1 MTEPATASTESEFDT
16 SDASALLR
24 RQAQVLELVAAA
36 APVEQTLDA
45 IILALE
51 DLIPGARCSV
61 LLLDPTTST
70 LCHGAAPNLP
80 EEYLRAINGIR
91 IGPRAGSCG
100 TAAFLGERVVAVD
113 VRSDERWTD
122 YRQAAVES
130 GLISCWSSPIAAP
143 RGDIVGTFAVYHA
156 DPHQPTVREKRLVDR
171 FTYLASVAIENSRLL
186 GDLVE
191 SEELFRRSFE
201 DNPAG
206 VALLRLD
213 RSVERVNKAM
223 TQLTGYRSDEMVGQP
238 LDAMLQPHDRDAE
251 QKLIARLLAGDTG
264 CITQQMQLRCRTGPV
279 LEVEATTSLIRG
291 RKGQPSRL
299 ALNLVD
305 LTERLAAEANRRARQ
320 EAEVARQTAEEH
332 SRAKSALLTSVSHEV
347 RTPLQAIKGFTELLS
362 TLDLD
367 EKRREEALARI
378 NLAADH
384 LLDLVTDV
392 LDISRIEAGA
402 LALHCESVALADI
415 VEEVI
420 ELLTPLATDRNVG
433 VQSFVDRSLLVRAD
447 RRRLRQVV
455 LNLAG
460 NAIRH
465 GRRCGHVEIY
475 GAPTGNAIQLE
486 IRDDGPGIPPEYLSR
501 MFTPFARG
509 EGEKDP
515 TADVDGYGLGLMLA
529 HGLTTAMHGDLKAA
543 NSSTGGAIF
552 TLLLPRPDHEL

>member
-1 MTEPATASTESEFDT
+1 MTAPITGSTESEFDA

-61 LLLDPTTST
+61 LLLDPTKST
-70 LCHGAAPNLP
+70 LRHGAAPNLP
-80 EEYLRAINGIR
+80 EKYLRAINGML
-91 IGPRAGSCG
+91 IGPSAGSCG
-100 TAAFLGERVVAVD
+100 TAAFLRERVVAID
-113 VRSDERWTD
+113 VRSDERWTE
-122 YRQAAVES
+122 YRRAAVES

-156 DPHQPTVREKRLVDR
+156 DPHEPTPREKRLVDR
-171 FTYLASVAIENSRLL
+171 FTYLASVAIENSHLL

-191 SEELFRRSFE
+191 SEKLFRRSFE

-213 RSVERVNKAM
+213 RTVERVNKAM
-223 TQLTGYRSDEMVGQP
+223 TQLTRYRSEEMVGRP
-238 LDAMLQPHDRDAE
+238 LDSILQPHDRDAE
-251 QKLIARLLAGDTG
+251 HEPIARLLAGDTG
-264 CITQQMQLRCRTGPV
+264 CITQQMQLRCRTGQL

-291 RKGQPSRL
+291 REGQPSRL
-299 ALNLVD
+299 ALNLID
-305 LTERLAAEANRRARQ
+305 LTERLAAEADRRARQ

-347 RTPLQAIKGFTELLS
+347 RTPLQAIKGFAELLS

-367 EKRREEALARI
+367 ETRREEALARI

-402 LALHCESVALADI
+402 LTLHWESVPVADI

-420 ELLTPLATDRNVG
+420 ELLTTLAADRNVN
-433 VQSFVDRSLLVRAD
+433 VQCLVDRSLLVRAD
-447 RRRLRQVV
+447 RRRLRQVL
-455 LNLAG
+455 LNLVS

-465 GRRCGHVEIY
+465 GRRCGQVEIY
-475 GAPTGNAIQLE
+475 CAPAGSAIELE
-486 IRDDGPGIPPEYLSR
+486 IHDDGPGIPPEYLPR

-509 EGEKDP
+509 EGENDP
-515 TADVDGYGLGLMLA
+515 STDVDGYGLGLMLA
-529 HGLTTAMHGDLKAA
+529 HGLTTAMHGDLKAT
-543 NSSTGGAIF
+543 NSSTGGASF
-552 TLLLPRPDHEL
+552 TLLLPRPGHEL

>member
-1 MTEPATASTESEFDT
+1 MTAPGSAESEFDA
-16 SDASALLR
+16 SDASALLQ

-51 DLIPGARCSV
+51 ELIPGARCSV
-61 LLLDPTTST
+61 LLLDPTKST
-70 LCHGAAPNLP
+70 LRHGAAPNLP
-80 EEYLRAINGIR
+80 EKYLRAINGMR

-122 YRQAAVES
+122 YRQPAVES

-156 DPHQPTVREKRLVDR
+156 DPHQPTVREQRLVDR
-171 FTYLASVAIENSRLL
+171 FTHLASVAIENSRL
-186 GDLVE
+186 
-191 SEELFRRSFE
+191 
-201 DNPAG
+201 
-206 VALLRLD
+206 
-213 RSVERVNKAM
+213 
-223 TQLTGYRSDEMVGQP
+223 
-238 LDAMLQPHDRDAE
+238 
-251 QKLIARLLAGDTG
+251 
-264 CITQQMQLRCRTGPV
+264 
-279 LEVEATTSLIRG
+279 
-291 RKGQPSRL
+291 
-299 ALNLVD
+299 

-332 SRAKSALLTSVSHEV
+332 SRAKSALLTSVSHEI

-367 EKRREEALARI
+367 ETRREEALARI

-402 LALHCESVALADI
+402 LALHCEPVAVAD
-415 VEEVI
+415 VVDEVI
-420 ELLTPLATDRNVG
+420 ELLTPLAADRNVN
-433 VQSFVDRSLLVRAD
+433 VRCFVDRGLLVRAD
-447 RRRLRQVV
+447 RRRLRQIL
-455 LNLAG
+455 LNLVG

-465 GRRCGHVEIY
+465 GRRRGRVEIY
-475 GAPTGNAIQLE
+475 GSPAGYAMRLE
-486 IRDDGPGIPPEYLSR
+486 IHDDGPGIPPEYLPR
-501 MFTPFARG
+501 MFTPFAQD
-509 EGEKDP
+509 EQDP
-515 TADVDGYGLGLMLA
+515 STNVDGYGLGLMLA
-529 HGLTTAMHGDLKAA
+529 HGLTTAMHGKLAAA
-543 NSSTGGAIF
+543 NSATGGAIF

>member
-1 MTEPATASTESEFDT
+1 MTEPVTARTESEFDT

-61 LLLDPTTST
+61 LLLDPMKST
-70 LCHGAAPNLP
+70 LRHGAAPNLP
-80 EEYLRAINGIR
+80 EKYLRAINGMR
-91 IGPRAGSCG
+91 IGPSAGSCG

-113 VRSDERWTD
+113 VRSDERWTE

-156 DPHQPTVREKRLVDR
+156 EPHQPTAREKRLVDR

-223 TQLTGYRSDEMVGQP
+223 TRLTGYRSEEMVGRP
-238 LDAMLQPHDRDAE
+238 LDSMLQPHDRDAE
-251 QKLIARLLAGDTG
+251 HKLIARLLADDTG
-264 CITQQMQLRCRTGPV
+264 CITQQMELRCRTGQV

-291 RKGQPSRL
+291 REGQPSRL

-367 EKRREEALARI
+367 EPRREEALARI

-392 LDISRIEAGA
+392 LDISRIEAGV
-402 LALHCESVALADI
+402 LTLHCEPVPVAET

-420 ELLTPLATDRNVG
+420 ELLTPLAADRNVN
-433 VQSFVDRSLLVRAD
+433 VQCFVDRSLLVLAD
-447 RRRLRQVV
+447 RRRLRQVL
-455 LNLAG
+455 LNLVG

-465 GRRCGHVEIY
+465 GRRSGRVEIF
-475 GAPTGNAIQLE
+475 GAPTGNTMQLE
-486 IRDDGPGIPPEYLSR
+486 IHDDGPGIPPEYLPR

-543 NSSTGGAIF
+543 NSATGGAIF